1 MFLGEKESRSE
12 GSGIFVGKIES
23 SWIKRPNGEGKTE
36 TGEYERPSSHSL
48 KDPGLADGYAHLRLP
63 Q

>member
-1 MFLGEKESRSE
+1 MEIR
-12 GSGIFVGKIES
+12 
-23 SWIKRPNGEGKTE
+23 EGKTE